1 MAQAGDL
8 VRATAPVGKGAAPG
22 KVEANIEPA
31 LSSLFYQE
39 ARRRPVVTVA
49 LTEV

>member
-1 MAQAGDL
+1 LARAGDL
-8 VRATAPVGKGAAPG
+8 VRATAPVRQGTAPG

-39 ARRRPVVTVA
+39 TRRRPVVTVA